1 MTIEKELK
9 NLLIDK
15 GFELKKTKKSSL
27 WTLDHR
33 VHSVVNFYNN
43 GTVSFGFLEKYMRDK
58 VAAELGTILNVKVSD
73 KKDLYRNVLSQL
85 PFYKSIEKN
94 ITFSSGEKGG
104 DSVHISENVGMDVF
118 NEIVKFIVSDSENTV
133 PGIKIAFIGAGKV
146 GCSLGKHLSLHGLDI
161 VGYYSRS
168 SASSR
173 EAADFTASQEL
184 SLPDVLT
191 GAELIFIT
199 VPDGQIAAAAE
210 EIARQARHENIDISG
225 KIFCHCSGSFS
236 AEVLHVLSEMGAY
249 ICSLHPMLAFADK
262 FTSYEKLPEAFFSLE
277 GDPETRDIV
286 QEVISACGNTTTI
299 IDGAKKA
306 EYHLAAVISSNFV
319 LALINQSMELLAD
332 CGFSPEDSG
341 KALAPLI
348 QNNINNILSRGPRES
363 LTGPVERAD
372 IKTVEKHLAVLQGNR
387 RKLYT
392 LLSRELVTLAES
404 RQGNNKDYSPL
415 LSLLDENI

>member
-15 GFELKKTKKSSL
+15 GFELKKTKISSV
-27 WTLDHR
+27 WTLDHCTYKA
-33 VHSVVNFYNN
+33 VTFHNN
-43 GTVSFGFLEKYMRDK
+43 GTVSFGYLGKYMRDT
-58 VAAELGTILNVKVSD
+58 VTADLGTLLNLEASD
-73 KKDLYRNVLSQL
+73 KKDLYRKMLLKL
-85 PFYKSIEKN
+85 PFYKNIEKN
-94 ITFSSGEKGG
+94 ITFSLGGKGD

-118 NEIVKFIVSDSENTV
+118 NEIVKFIVMHSVNKV

-146 GCSLGKHLSLHGLDI
+146 GCSLGKHLSLHGLNVI
-161 VGYYSRS
+161 GYYSRS
-168 SASSR
+168 SASAR
-173 EAADFTASQEL
+173 EAAGFTASQEL
-184 SLPDVLT
+184 SLPGVLT

-199 VPDGQIAAAAE
+199 VPDGQIAVAAE
-210 EIARQARHENIDISG
+210 EIARQVRHENIDISG

-249 ICSLHPMLAFADK
+249 TCSLHPMLAFADK
-262 FTSYEKLPEAFFSLE
+262 FTSCEKLKEAFFSLE
-277 GDPETRDIV
+277 GDPETRDVV
-286 QEVISACGNTTTI
+286 QGVISACGNTTTI

-372 IKTVEKHLAVLQGNR
+372 VKTVEKHLAVLQGNR

-415 LSLLDENI
+415 LSLLDEDI